1 MTGLFTLLDAI
12 IREQAVAPMQKPQ
25 VVTFPDA
32 LETLHAARYTG
43 QVLLHWH
50 EGRVTNID
58 VPNPVRVK
66 VIV

>member
-1 MTGLFTLLDAI
+1 
-12 IREQAVAPMQKPQ
+12 MQKPQ